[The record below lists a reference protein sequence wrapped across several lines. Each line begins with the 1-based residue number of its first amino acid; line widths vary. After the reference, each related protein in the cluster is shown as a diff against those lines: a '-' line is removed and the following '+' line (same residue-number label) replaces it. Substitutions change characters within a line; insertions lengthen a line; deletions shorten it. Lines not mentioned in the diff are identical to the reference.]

1 MEYKLEAIVLSSF
14 EVKEFDRIY
23 NIFSKQFGRSKV
35 LAKGVRRP
43 QAKLAG
49 YLEPMTRS
57 EIFLV
62 RGRKMDK
69 VIGAI
74 ACDYYKEIKKDLE
87 KTFKVKRLFDLIN
100 QVFPENEP
108 TKEFYD
114 ELVFFL
120 EQINGDRQDKIF
132 LMQLALLWKMLKGN
146 GYELELFCCGKCGKR
161 LEKGSNFWFSP
172 EAGVLCSVCHRRV
185 RGGGYSISEEAIK
198 ILRIFSQKKM
208 KTIAKLSVDW
218 SSIKD
223 VSAIIKA
230 LLENMLQKKIE
241 L

>member
-1 MEYKLEAIVLSSF
+1 MEYKLEAVILSSF

-23 NIFSKQFGRSKV
+23 NVFSRQSGRSKI

-43 QAKLAG
+43 RAKLAG
-49 YLEPMTRS
+49 CLEPMTRS

-62 RGRKMDK
+62 RGRRMDK
-69 VIGAI
+69 VIGVI
-74 ACDYYKEIKKDLE
+74 ACDYYKEVKKDLE
-87 KTFKVKRLFDLIN
+87 KTFKVKRLFDLMS

-108 TKEFYD
+108 AEEFYD
-114 ELVFFL
+114 ELIFFL
-120 EQINGDRQDKIF
+120 ERIDGVGQDKVL

-146 GYELELFCCGKCGKR
+146 GYELEIFCCGKCRKK

-172 EAGVLCSVCHRRV
+172 EVGVICSPCHKRIKNDR
-185 RGGGYSISEEAIK
+185 YSISEEAIK
-198 ILRIFSQKKM
+198 ILRIFSQKKI
-208 KTIAKLSVDW
+208 KTIMKLSASS

-223 VSAIIKA
+223 ISIIIRV
-230 LLENMLQKKIE
+230 LLENMLQKRIE